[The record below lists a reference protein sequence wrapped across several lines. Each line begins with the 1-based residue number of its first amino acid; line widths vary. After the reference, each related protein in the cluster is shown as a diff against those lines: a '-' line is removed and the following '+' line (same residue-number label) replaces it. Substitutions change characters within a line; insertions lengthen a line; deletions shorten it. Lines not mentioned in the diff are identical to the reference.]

1 MAEETRQR
9 IRLTREKK
17 LIEAWIKNYKKMH
30 TVETDNQWIQN
41 LNNQLAAAEND
52 KDILTARR
60 TLEIVTN
67 QIERGREDYKKYIN
81 KLASIDS
88 ALSGNTQ
95 SGDTYKIKF

>member
-1 MAEETRQR
+1 MSEETRKR

-52 KDILTARR
+52 KDILTAQR
-60 TLEIVTN
+60 TLDIVTK
-67 QIERGREDYKKYIN
+67 QIEKGREDYEKYKN
-81 KLASIDS
+81 KLASIDI